1 MNVPQTGRKP
11 LPLSEAEARKTL
23 RKRHSQ
29 DNLDFFATDP
39 NSEIRTLGRLALRR
53 DDINDLFALGDL
65 CASRGLTDDNR
76 LLVFYVGKA
85 LIAYQRAL
93 DLDPK
98 AFERNASVGFGTL
111 IQSSQRSNA
120 TMNFYLAKIFAGRG
134 DPDRAISY
142 LYKAVEEGYREIDKI
157 KSEPAFAV
165 LAQDERF
172 VKLMEAIGAAA
183 STR

>member
-11 LPLSEAEARKTL
+11 LPLSEAEVRKAL

-65 CASRGLTDDNR
+65 CTKRSVTDDNR

-93 DLDPK
+93 ETAKNDID
-98 AFERNASVGFGTL
+98 RNL
-111 IQSSQRSNA
+111 
-120 TMNFYLAKIFAGRG
+120 
-134 DPDRAISY
+134 
-142 LYKAVEEGYREIDKI
+142 
-157 KSEPAFAV
+157 
-165 LAQDERF
+165 
-172 VKLMEAIGAAA
+172 
-183 STR
+183 